1 MSKVQLP
8 DIHRK
13 SHFKKRRCGIRFRT
27 NSKLA
32 NQKQIIIIFSPETI
46 QSWSYGPYFTSYPT
60 LEEEFEELYTRI
72 NGVPCEQA

>member
-13 SHFKKRRCGIRFRT
+13 SHFKKRRCGIRSRT
-27 NSKLA
+27 KLA
-32 NQKQIIIIFSPETI
+32 NQKEIIITFSPKTI

-60 LEEEFEELYTRI
+60 WEEEFEELYTRI
-72 NGVPCEQA
+72 NGVTCEQA